1 MKIHTKN
8 SGAKENSKIGLVIEL
23 YMGRISDLKTVE
35 NKNPHFAANP
45 NYNFIRVQLED
56 GTEIPLLF
64 TDVELKRA
72 KLRAEKNLEDLPKT
86 NWIRNLFD

>member
-1 MKIHTKN
+1 MSRLADIT
-8 SGAKENSKIGLVIEL
+8 V
-23 YMGRISDLKTVE
+23 VE
-35 NKNPHFAANP
+35 NTVPHFAANL

-64 TDVELKRA
+64 TDAELKRA
-72 KLRAEKNLEDLPKT
+72 KERAEKNPEDLPKT

>member
-1 MKIHTKN
+1 M
-8 SGAKENSKIGLVIEL
+8 A
-23 YMGRISDLKTVE
+23 RISDLKTVG
-35 NKNPHFAANP
+35 NKNPHFAANL
-45 NYNFIRVQLED
+45 NYNFIRVQLAD

-72 KLRAEKNLEDLPKT
+72 KLRAEKNPEDLPKT